1 MNLIKKILFSTAI
14 FTLVNCLS
22 NTNLAAQTPDETQ
35 KKEQNKEKMEQ
46 RQAAYNAM
54 LDSLQLTDQQRED
67 VDFINI
73 KYKAQMQQIRQSSDG
88 DRETMRPK
96 MMALRD
102 KQNAE
107 LKEVFN
113 EEQFAE
119 YQKWQKENRGRRGK
133 GGPPKN

>member
-1 MNLIKKILFSTAI
+1 MNLIKRILFSSLAI
-14 FTLVNCLS
+14 AFVSCISITEIS
-22 NTNLAAQTPDETQ
+22 AQQPESS
-35 KKEQNKEKMEQ
+35 KKQNKEKMQE
-46 RQAAYNAM
+46 RMTAYNAM
-54 LDSLQLTDQQRED
+54 LDSLGLTEQQRED
-67 VDFINI
+67 VDFINT
-73 KYKAQMQQIRQSSDG
+73 KYKAQMQQIRQNSEG
-88 DRETMRPK
+88 DREAMRPK
-96 MMALRD
+96 MTELRD